1 MKQALFYFLIA
12 SQILFVSCSSEENE
26 PSEIL
31 PKTINYIDVTTS
43 KDSLVQIS
51 YDGNK
56 IKSLIGEA
64 GRIEF
69 LYEGDFIIK
78 QTRYYTKEGKDVK
91 NDEFSYSYKNDK
103 LFLETH
109 VEGDHK
115 STRAFTYNDNGTVDV
130 KSNTIYSSGLQERE
144 EKQEYTFVNGNLVK
158 SIYHYNENRR
168 SELKFEYDSNNNP
181 FKNVLG
187 YQLLM
192 NRDIC
197 VNNIVKVNNT
207 HVMNGSILSTQ
218 NYKTEYIYNDDGYPI
233 KIVSSYSMPHK
244 IIEYIY

>member
-1 MKQALFYFLIA
+1 MKRILFYFLSA
-12 SQILFVSCSSEENE
+12 SLILLASCSSEEND
-26 PSEIL
+26 SILIL
-31 PKTINYIDVTTS
+31 PKTINYIDVKTS
-43 KDSLVQIS
+43 KDSLVQVS

-78 QTRYYTKEGKDVK
+78 QTRYFTKEGKDVK

-109 VEGDHK
+109 IEGNLK

-130 KSNTIYSSGLQERE
+130 KSNTIYSNGVQERE
-144 EKQEYTFVNGNLVK
+144 EKQEYTFVNGNLLK
-158 SIYHYNENRR
+158 SIYYYNENRR
-168 SELKFEYDSNNNP
+168 SELKFEYDANNNP

-192 NRDIC
+192 TRDIS

-207 HVMNGSILSTQ
+207 DVMNGSVLSTQ
-218 NYKTEYIYNDDGYPI
+218 NYKTEYIYNDDGYPV
-233 KIVSSYSMPHK
+233 KVVSSFSVPDK